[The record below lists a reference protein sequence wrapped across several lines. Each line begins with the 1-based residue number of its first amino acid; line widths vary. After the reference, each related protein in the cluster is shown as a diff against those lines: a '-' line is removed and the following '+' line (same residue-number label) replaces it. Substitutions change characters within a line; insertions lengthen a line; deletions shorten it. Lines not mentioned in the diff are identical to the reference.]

1 MDTFKFLCNLISYCF
16 YSLYLFLYLDA
27 LVSLM
32 LFQLHLLSL
41 HELLFLCL
49 LPLILHLI
57 FYFKVCAVP

>member
-1 MDTFKFLCNLISYCF
+1 MSY
-16 YSLYLFLYLDA
+16 A

-32 LFQLHLLSL
+32 LFQLLLSL

>member
-1 MDTFKFLCNLISYCF
+1 MSY
-16 YSLYLFLYLDA
+16 A

-32 LFQLHLLSL
+32 LFQLLLLSL